1 MADTTIIMVPGWSGS
16 GPEHWQS
23 IWEREHSGYRRVEMR
38 NWQSVERADWVGA
51 VERTLAD
58 VSGAVVL
65 VAHSLGCLSVAWWAA
80 RQRGAATRVIGA
92 MLVAPPNLASS
103 PGLLPA
109 LESFASPPALAL
121 PFPSLVAASEND
133 PYATF
138 EEAAN
143 MASTWGS
150 ELRNAGL
157 AGHINTAS
165 GHGPWPEGRQSLQQF
180 IANWCTAT
188 ALGARSRMPG

>member
-1 MADTTIIMVPGWSGS
+1 MAETTIIIVPGWSGS

-23 IWEREHSGYRRVEMR
+23 IWEREHSEYRRVEMR
-38 NWQSVERADWVGA
+38 NWQSVERADWVWA
-51 VERTLAD
+51 LERTLAD

-80 RQRGAATRVIGA
+80 RQRGGSNRVLGA

-109 LESFASPPALAL
+109 LESFTPLPALPL

-133 PYATF
+133 PYVTF

-150 ELRNAGL
+150 ELRNVGL

-165 GHGPWPEGRQSLQQF
+165 GHGPWPEGQHILRQF
-180 IANWCTAT
+180 IANWCTAS
-188 ALGARSRMPG
+188 ALGARR

>member
-1 MADTTIIMVPGWSGS
+1 MAETTIIIVPGWSGS

-23 IWEREHSGYRRVEMR
+23 IWEREHSEYRRVEMR

-51 VERTLAD
+51 VERALAD
-58 VSGAVVL
+58 ASGPVVL

-80 RQRGAATRVIGA
+80 RQRGASTRVLGA
-92 MLVAPPNLASS
+92 MLVAPPNLTSS

-109 LESFASPPALAL
+109 LESFTPVPALPL

-138 EEAAN
+138 GEAAD
-143 MASTWGS
+143 MASAWRS
-150 ELRNAGL
+150 ELRNVGL

-165 GHGPWPEGRQSLQQF
+165 GHGPWPEGRQILQQF
-180 IANWCTAT
+180 IANSCTAS
-188 ALGARSRMPG
+188 ALGARM